1 MNTEQTSTAT
11 QTPTHKTG
19 RPRKYH
25 TAEEYAEARKRYY
38 EARKLKIKTKKAEQR
53 EEFNIIELMNNLK
66 SDEQK
71 EIERMLV
78 HNVYAQEQMTVLLE
92 ILKNLSPQITPNIQE
107 EAPQQND
114 TDC

>member
-1 MNTEQTSTAT
+1 MSTSSVSVSVQAA
-11 QTPTHKTG
+11 PAKVG

-25 TAEEYAEARKRYY
+25 TPEEHAEARKRYY

-53 EEFNIIELMNNLK
+53 EEFNITELMNNLK

-71 EIERMLV
+71 EIERMLL
-78 HNVYAQEQMTVLLE
+78 HNVYTQEQMTVLLE
-92 ILKNLSPQITPNIQE
+92 VLKNLSPQITPNTQE

-114 TDC
+114 N